1 MKILKY
7 IFLFL
12 LVSIN
17 SLEATSGYNIVLKD
31 SSSTIDGTTI
41 GSSPVNGVSYSNGA
55 MTFTKEGTFI
65 LSGSLNGQIII
76 NTSGQVTLVLNG
88 VTIKNSNSNA
98 ILVSKA
104 YELDSSSFNYNT
116 AKSLDV
122 SKAGVKIVIA
132 DGTENTINGAKSS
145 GANGAIHTAVS
156 LLITGETKGDGILNV
171 IATNEGIETEKH
183 FFMSGGILK
192 ISAQD
197 DAINAKTDRACI
209 VIISGGK
216 LLINSGLGDEGDGV
230 DSNGYI
236 LVTGGEVISA
246 AKPGADTGLDAD
258 QGTIIDGGIV
268 YSVGSSMDMASTSSA
283 QPTMNL
289 IFNSNVAAT
298 STVTIKDSD
307 GNEIISYCA
316 NSADFISG
324 TDRRT
329 YIAAVVSH
337 PSFKANGVYHL
348 YMDGTQLGYTGNE
361 GGHGPGGQGGPGGP
375 GGPGGWG
382 QGGSS
387 SSGSSSSG
395 EIKTDFTLGS
405 SATNFSG
412 VQKAL

>member
-1 MKILKY
+1 MKIFEY
-7 IFLFL
+7 IFLILFASL
-12 LVSIN
+12 YA
-17 SLEATSGYNIVLKD
+17 LEATSGYNIVLKD

-41 GSSPVNGVSYSNGA
+41 GSSEVNGVSYSSS
-55 MTFTKEGTFI
+55 TLSITKAGTFI
-65 LSGSLNGQIII
+65 LSGTLNGQIKI

-122 SKAGVKIVIA
+122 SKSGVIIVIA
-132 DGTENTINGAKSS
+132 DGTQNTINGAKSS
-145 GANGAIHTAVS
+145 GADGAIHTAVS
-156 LLITGETKGDGILNV
+156 LLVTGESKGDGILN
-171 IATNEGIETEKH
+171 IIGSSEGIETEKH

-197 DAINAKTDRACI
+197 DAINAKNDRACI

-216 LLINSGLGDEGDGV
+216 LLINSGLGNEGDGV

-236 LVTGGEVISA
+236 LVTGGEIISA

-258 QGTIIDGGIV
+258 QGTIIDGGKV
-268 YSVGSSMDMASTSSA
+268 YSVGSSMDMASTSSS

-361 GGHGPGGQGGPGGP
+361 GGHGPGGQGGQGGS
-375 GGPGGWG
+375 GGWG
-382 QGGSS
+382 PGGGSS
-387 SSGSSSSG
+387 SSSSSG
-395 EIKTDFTLGS
+395 DIKTDFTLGS

>member
-1 MKILKY
+1 MKIFEY
-7 IFLFL
+7 IFLIL
-12 LVSIN
+12 IVSLN
-17 SLEATSGYNIVLKD
+17 ALEATSGYTIVLKD

-41 GSSPVNGVSYSNGA
+41 GSSEINGVSYSSS
-55 MTFTKEGTFI
+55 TLSITKEGTYI
-65 LSGSLNGQIII
+65 LSGTLNGQIKI

-122 SKAGVKIVIA
+122 SKSGVIIVIA
-132 DGTENTINGAKSS
+132 DGSENTINGAKSS
-145 GANGAIHTAVS
+145 GADGAIHTAVS
-156 LLITGETKGDGILNV
+156 LLVTGESKGDGILN
-171 IATNEGIETEKH
+171 IIGTSEGIETEKH

-197 DAINAKTDRACI
+197 DAINAKSDRACI

-216 LLINSGLGDEGDGV
+216 LLINSGLGNEGDGV

-236 LVTGGEVISA
+236 LVTGGEIISA

-258 QGTIIDGGIV
+258 QGTIIDGGKV
-268 YSVGSSMDMASTSSA
+268 YSVGSSMDMASTSSS

-289 IFNSNVAAT
+289 IFNSNVAAS

-307 GNEIISYCA
+307 GNEIMSYCA

-361 GGHGPGGQGGPGGP
+361 GGHGPGGQGGPGGW
-375 GGPGGWG
+375 GPG
-382 QGGSS
+382 GGSS
-387 SSGSSSSG
+387 SSSSSG
-395 EIKTDFTLGS
+395 DIKTDFTLGS

>member
-17 SLEATSGYNIVLKD
+17 ALEATSGYNVVLND
-31 SSSTIDGTTI
+31 ASSTIDGTKI
-41 GSSPVNGVSYSNGA
+41 GSTAVNGVSYSNGVLSI
-55 MTFTKEGTFI
+55 TQTGTFI
-65 LSGSLNGQIII
+65 LSGTLNGQIKV
-76 NTSGQVTLVLNG
+76 NTSGSVSLVLNG

-98 ILVSKA
+98 IYIEKA

-122 SKAGVKIVIA
+122 TKSGIKIIIA
-132 DGTENTINGAKSS
+132 DGTENTINGGKSS
-145 GANGAIHTAVS
+145 AGDGAIHSAVS
-156 LLITGETKGDGILNV
+156 MLVTGETKGDGVLCV
-171 IATNEGIETEKH
+171 IGSSEGIETEKH
-183 FFMSGGILK
+183 FFLSGGILK
-192 ISAQD
+192 VSAQD
-197 DAINAKTDRACI
+197 DAINAKTDKSCI
-209 VIISGGK
+209 VTISGGK
-216 LLINSGLGDEGDGV
+216 LLINSGLGNEGDGV

-258 QGTIIDGGIV
+258 QGTIINGGSV
-268 YSVGSSMDMASTSSA
+268 FSVGSSMDMASTSSS

-289 IFNSNVAAT
+289 IFNSNVAAS
-298 STVTIKDSD
+298 STVTVKDSN

-324 TDRRT
+324 TERRT

-361 GGHGPGGQGGPGGP
+361 GGHGPGGQGGSGGQGGP
-375 GGPGGWG
+375 GGN
-382 QGGSS
+382 
-387 SSGSSSSG
+387 SGSSSSG

>member
-1 MKILKY
+1 MKVFIY
-7 IFLFL
+7 IIL
-12 LVSIN
+12 LVLLN
-17 SLEATSGYNIVLKD
+17 LFETASGYNIILKD
-31 SSSTIDGTTI
+31 ASSTIDGTTI
-41 GSSPVNGVSYSNGA
+41 GSTAVNGVSYSNSVLSITQSG
-55 MTFTKEGTFI
+55 TFT
-65 LSGSLNGQIII
+65 LSGTLNGQIKI
-76 NTSGQVTLVLNG
+76 NTSGEVSLILNG

-98 ILVSKA
+98 ILIQKA
-104 YELDSSSFNYNT
+104 YELDSSTFNYNT

-122 SKAGVKIVIA
+122 TKAGVKIIIA

-145 GANGAIHTAVS
+145 GADGAIHTAVS
-156 LLITGETKGDGILNV
+156 LLVTGQTKGDGILNV
-171 IATNEGIETEKH
+171 IGSSEGIETEKH
-183 FFMSGGILK
+183 FFLSGGILK
-192 ISAQD
+192 IAAQD
-197 DAINAKTDRACI
+197 DAINAKTDNACI
-209 VIISGGK
+209 VTISGGK
-216 LLINSGLGDEGDGV
+216 LLINSGLGQEGDGV

-236 LVTGGEVISA
+236 YVKGGEIISA
-246 AKPGADTGLDAD
+246 SKPGADTGLDAD
-258 QGTIIDGGIV
+258 QGTIIDGGSV
-268 YSVGSSMDMASTSSA
+268 FSVGSSMDMASTSSA

-298 STVTIKDSD
+298 STVSIKDSD

-337 PSFKANGVYHL
+337 PSFKANSIYHL

-361 GGHGPGGQGGPGGP
+361 GGHGPGGQGGQGGP
-375 GGPGGWG
+375 GGHGGPGG
-382 QGGSS
+382 QGSS
-387 SSGSSSSG
+387 SSSSSG